1 MCLYY
6 STITDADKN
15 WGDEASWRL
24 FLLCWQCLGR
34 RTFGSFSGWEEG
46 EFVDLGDD
54 DEAFPC
60 SVHSSRGPS
69 LFCPCTHRRALLPS
83 LSAALCMAGS
93 PDLFPTERATLMVF
107 WEA

>member
-24 FLLCWQCLGR
+24 FLLCWQCMGR

-46 EFVDLGDD
+46 EFVDL
-54 DEAFPC
+54 
-60 SVHSSRGPS
+60 
-69 LFCPCTHRRALLPS
+69 RR
-83 LSAALCMAGS
+83 
-93 PDLFPTERATLMVF
+93 
-107 WEA
+107 